1 MKKSL
6 IFLLPLTAAAAMIV
20 SCTGRVERLSSS
32 DYCIMFYSS
41 GGDSSHTEC
50 IMDYR
55 DAMEMVLPESQ
66 VAVTWLIK
74 SHDSTVTTLRSYTQ
88 NAEFVTDTA
97 WDGGTGYDIVSH
109 ENLSEFIKWS
119 ATMFP
124 GRKYV
129 LVTAGHG
136 DAWRPAGDGA
146 KASGLLYDGVTRKS
160 MTPSDLAR
168 GIGESGVDVEVLIA
182 NNCLQGSVETLADW
196 DGYVDYVVFGGSY
209 LPDIGGDYPYFI
221 KLLDRSEDMRSLLYE
236 YVEHCGEFFNGIEF
250 PFEHMG
256 SSFSAVDMSR
266 FAPLMESLRGIFDE
280 MGGSLDRLCATTDSP
295 QVLGRSYA
303 DGYRAAMDASLQMDL
318 YRRKPGTC
326 DLYDFLYRAVVYTAH
341 PELMTLVGEFRNQLE
356 EAVILNVHN
365 YKLDGFKVS
374 FNICTLPEYFEGE
387 RLESYRT
394 SKFDQA
400 TGWSGLMTELF

>member
-6 IFLLPLTAAAAMIV
+6 IFLLPLTAAAAMIA

-119 ATMFP
+119 AAMFP

-136 DAWRPAGDGA
+136 DAWRPAGDGNDKPA
-146 KASGLLYDGVTRKS
+146 K
-160 MTPSDLAR
+160 
-168 GIGESGVDVEVLIA
+168 
-182 NNCLQGSVETLADW
+182 
-196 DGYVDYVVFGGSY
+196 
-209 LPDIGGDYPYFI
+209 
-221 KLLDRSEDMRSLLYE
+221 
-236 YVEHCGEFFNGIEF
+236 
-250 PFEHMG
+250 
-256 SSFSAVDMSR
+256 SF
-266 FAPLMESLRGIFDE
+266 
-280 MGGSLDRLCATTDSP
+280 
-295 QVLGRSYA
+295 
-303 DGYRAAMDASLQMDL
+303 
-318 YRRKPGTC
+318 
-326 DLYDFLYRAVVYTAH
+326 
-341 PELMTLVGEFRNQLE
+341 
-356 EAVILNVHN
+356 
-365 YKLDGFKVS
+365 
-374 FNICTLPEYFEGE
+374 
-387 RLESYRT
+387 
-394 SKFDQA
+394 
-400 TGWSGLMTELF
+400 